1 MASNSN
7 PISFPSLTVR
17 SLPDS
22 WSLPTRLKNWDW
34 DLLMRFRLYSKFISF
49 QGLMVPGSPYSWLP
63 NLFKTTQIQTS
74 QSGSILYLNPWL
86 HRINGLPFA
95 ETSWLRQAL
104 NIISVPRL
112 ASLYL
117 GITLFHLPPKTDV
130 L

>member
-1 MASNSN
+1 
-7 PISFPSLTVR
+7 
-17 SLPDS
+17 
-22 WSLPTRLKNWDW
+22 
-34 DLLMRFRLYSKFISF
+34 
-49 QGLMVPGSPYSWLP
+49 MVPGPPYSWLP

-117 GITLFHLPPKTDV
+117 GITLFASKDRRSVVRLKWVGSHRL
-130 L
+130 